1 MSRAVSKVSVGIA
14 IAIITLGVIGCSP
27 IQTTTPM
34 SAPSQAS
41 EYALVGGRC
50 HNETCLFKSSE
61 EQNFLV
67 GVATI
72 SGYYVQL
79 ERTAFEQTKL
89 CESFIITKGSP
100 ALIES
105 LLSLIEQ
112 GNTVY
117 TKNDLDQP
125 IISLNLDALN
135 DNEKQRLVSSS
146 ESQQVSLVLLATN
159 PSPQGVP
166 VCFSH
171 FEILRV
177 KQMSIMQRLPPNTA
191 CTRLGVRAA
200 FFEHVSGFR
209 GSPFRGLIHPPTPS
223 G

>member
-1 MSRAVSKVSVGIA
+1 MSKRSNRLRARNKLPFSIA
-14 IAIITLGVIGCSP
+14 IAILTLGVIGCSP
-27 IQTTTPM
+27 IQKTTVI
-34 SAPSQAS
+34 SSSSQEHA
-41 EYALVGGRC
+41 YILIDGRC
-50 HNETCLFKSSE
+50 DNENCLFRSSE

-67 GVATI
+67 GVATV

-89 CESFIITKGSP
+89 CDSFIITEGSP

-105 LLSLIEQ
+105 LLTLIEQ

-125 IISLNLDALN
+125 IISLNLDVLN
-135 DNEKQRLVSSS
+135 DDEKKRLVSSS
-146 ESQQVSLVLLATN
+146 EPQQISLVLLATN
-159 PSPQGVP
+159 PSPQGAP

-177 KQMSIMQRLPPNTA
+177 K
-191 CTRLGVRAA
+191 
-200 FFEHVSGFR
+200 
-209 GSPFRGLIHPPTPS
+209 
-223 G
+223 

>member
-1 MSRAVSKVSVGIA
+1 MNRLPFGIA
-14 IAIITLGVIGCSP
+14 IAILTLGVIGCSP
-27 IQTTTPM
+27 IQTATPM
-34 SAPSQAS
+34 SPPSQAS
-41 EYALVGGRC
+41 EYTLVDERC
-50 HNETCLFKSSE
+50 HNETCLFRSSE

-67 GVATI
+67 GVATA

-79 ERTAFEQTKL
+79 ERTAFEQTKR
-89 CESFIITKGSP
+89 CDSFIITESSP

-105 LLSLIEQ
+105 LLTLIEQ

-177 KQMSIMQRLPPNTA
+177 K
-191 CTRLGVRAA
+191 
-200 FFEHVSGFR
+200 
-209 GSPFRGLIHPPTPS
+209 
-223 G
+223 

>member
-1 MSRAVSKVSVGIA
+1 MNKLLFSIA

-27 IQTTTPM
+27 IQTATRM
-34 SAPSQAS
+34 RSPSQPS
-41 EYALVGGRC
+41 EYALVDGRC
-50 HNETCLFKSSE
+50 NSEGCLFRSSE

-67 GVATI
+67 GLATA

-89 CESFIITKGSP
+89 CDSLIITKASP

-117 TKNDLDQP
+117 TKNELDQP
-125 IISLNLDALN
+125 TISLNLDALS
-135 DNEKQRLVSSS
+135 DDEKKRLMSSS

-159 PSPQGVP
+159 PSPQGAP

-171 FEILRV
+171 FEILGV
-177 KQMSIMQRLPPNTA
+177 K
-191 CTRLGVRAA
+191 
-200 FFEHVSGFR
+200 
-209 GSPFRGLIHPPTPS
+209 
-223 G
+223 

>member
-1 MSRAVSKVSVGIA
+1 MNKVPFGFA
-14 IAIITLGVIGCSP
+14 IAILTLAVIGCSP
-27 IQTTTPM
+27 IQTATPM
-34 SAPSQAS
+34 SPPGQPS
-41 EYALVGGRC
+41 EYTLVDGRC
-50 HNETCLFKSSE
+50 HNETCLFRSSE

-67 GVATI
+67 GVATA

-79 ERTAFEQTKL
+79 ERTAFEQTKR
-89 CESFIITKGSP
+89 CDSFIITEGSP

-135 DNEKQRLVSSS
+135 DEEKQRLVSSS
-146 ESQQVSLVLLATN
+146 ELQQISLVLLATN
-159 PSPQGVP
+159 PSPQGAP

-171 FEILRV
+171 FEILQV
-177 KQMSIMQRLPPNTA
+177 K
-191 CTRLGVRAA
+191 
-200 FFEHVSGFR
+200 
-209 GSPFRGLIHPPTPS
+209 
-223 G
+223 

>member
-1 MSRAVSKVSVGIA
+1 MKRLHFRTTILILVTLGAVS
-14 IAIITLGVIGCSP
+14 CSFV
-27 IQTTTPM
+27 Q
-34 SAPSQAS
+34 SQAATPTVLTSETASSDQES
-41 EYALVGGRC
+41 EYTLTGGEC
-50 HNETCLFKSSE
+50 NSENCLFFKQAE
-61 EQNFLV
+61 AEFLI
-67 GVATI
+67 GVATV

-79 ERTAFEQTKL
+79 ERTAFEQTKRCDSL
-89 CESFIITKGSP
+89 IITTGSP

-177 KQMSIMQRLPPNTA
+177 K
-191 CTRLGVRAA
+191 
-200 FFEHVSGFR
+200 
-209 GSPFRGLIHPPTPS
+209 
-223 G
+223 

>member
-1 MSRAVSKVSVGIA
+1 MNKLPFGIVKA
-14 IAIITLGVIGCSP
+14 IVTLGIIGCSP
-27 IQTTTPM
+27 IPTAIPT
-34 SAPSQAS
+34 SSPSRAS
-41 EYALVGGRC
+41 EYTLVDGRC
-50 HNETCLFKSSE
+50 HNETCLFRSSE

-67 GVATI
+67 GLATV

-89 CESFIITKGSP
+89 CDSLIITKGSP

-125 IISLNLDALN
+125 IISLNLDALK
-135 DNEKQRLVSSS
+135 DDEKQRLVSSS
-146 ESQQVSLVLLATN
+146 EFQQVSLVLLATN
-159 PSPQGVP
+159 PSPQGAP

-177 KQMSIMQRLPPNTA
+177 D
-191 CTRLGVRAA
+191 
-200 FFEHVSGFR
+200 
-209 GSPFRGLIHPPTPS
+209 
-223 G
+223 